1 MLHTVSTVKL
11 VVRKS
16 NETNKNFIV
25 PVANKQ
31 LFESESLLKCVSY
44 ANRLRTATI
53 IS

>member
-25 PVANKQ
+25 PVADKQ
-31 LFESESLLKCVSY
+31 LYEYESLCKCVSY
-44 ANRLRTATI
+44 ANRLRVGTI